1 MIQQHLVEITAGHLI
16 SVIGLR
22 AVAILKVKLR
32 SSIGARAHDF
42 AAVFFYE
49 PGAQK
54 FFVQP
59 EPGKCL
65 HAERQQRLADVK
77 PRKLLALEENHTT
90 SGAREQG
97 RGRAAGG
104 SASYDCDIIHG
115 AAHCYDGSVTPIAFK
130 E

>member
-1 MIQQHLVEITAGHLI
+1 MIEQHFVEIAACYLI

-22 AVAILKVKLR
+22 TVTVLKVKLR
-32 SSIGARAHDF
+32 STVGTRAHDF

-49 PGAQK
+49 PGAQN

-77 PRKLLALEENHTT
+77 SRKLFALEKNHAT
-90 SGAREQG
+90 SGAREQR
-97 RGRAAGG
+97 RGRAAGR
-104 SASYDCDIIHG
+104 SAAYDRDIVSAPHRF
-115 AAHCYDGSVTPIAFK
+115 DLSVEPIVFK